1 MNDQAQR
8 DQALDIT
15 QSYIVQAPA
24 GSGKTELLTQ
34 RYLNLLSS
42 CHQPENI
49 LAMTFTNKAVDEMF
63 ERVFSALKS
72 TAKPKPKEAHKQLT
86 HDLALAVMQ
95 RSNELGWDLLQNPK
109 RLKIITI
116 DGLAS
121 LVNARYPLESQF
133 VPRNIMSEQWQRD
146 RAYRHA
152 ARQVLKMIDDA
163 NYTKPISDLLL
174 YLDNHVER
182 FYRLITQMLAKRDQ
196 WLTRLYRDNV
206 LDLSVLNDSMQ
217 RIITQHLEHLEA
229 VAKPYLDENFF
240 VLMQVATRQDFANV
254 KELPGHTIDDLD
266 KWKSIQSLC
275 LNQSGDWRKRL
286 DKNTGYPSELK
297 AQKQALQA
305 VLTQLSEQPLL
316 TQALQQVSI
325 LPEAVLPQEQFD
337 ALETIAQVLKLCV
350 AQLNLYFDQEQA
362 HDFIEVALQADKAL
376 DSRLGVSET
385 ALFLDYKIQHL
396 LIDEFQD
403 TSVSQFN
410 IIEKLLDTW
419 QLGDGKTLFLVGD
432 PMQSIYRFRE
442 SQVGLFLQVKAAGIA
457 HLKPIS
463 LVLSANFRSSKS
475 IVEANNTFFQSIFP
489 EEDEIYQG
497 AISYSSSIAASDATD
512 ENAVVFHPFAY
523 DQYHQEAQRV
533 VELVQTAQQQTPD
546 EEVAILVRSRSHL
559 KIIAQQLSQ
568 SQIAF
573 ESLKIT
579 KLKDHLLTRDL
590 LSLTKALL
598 HLGDKL
604 AWLSV
609 LRSPWCGLVLDDLLT
624 LSEQDHPVIYHQ
636 LIDENIQ
643 QKLTNDG
650 QKRAAY
656 LYSCLYDAIEN
667 QGRFSFVELLTHAID
682 QLGIT
687 KSLSKTDTIIKQ
699 QFLQIIANCEQQ
711 QSLNSETIVSALE
724 DLYAPSESSQVKL
737 MTIHQSKGLE
747 FDTVIIPGL
756 GRGTKSDDSP
766 VIRIKEFSNNLLLLA
781 PIKSAMDLNETSTYA
796 YLKHIDSQQTK
807 FETMRLLYVAM
818 TRAKRNLHLMGAVNQ
833 NNETISGS
841 LLSLLMRF
849 YRHRFEGIDQSEDA
863 NHHIDEPDFR
873 RIAKLKTPH
882 LKDQNAT
889 EMVDYQ
895 QNFDQMFKPLIGT
908 LVHQY
913 LENEHFLPKHSE
925 IKNRLIELGVSPQ
938 SIEEWCDFVVHLLRN
953 AKTDSNFD
961 WLFKSRAS
969 TQVEAEFIIDGK
981 LIIIDRLFV
990 EDDILWVIDFKTAQK
1005 NPGETIEQ
1013 FSQRQRNK
1021 YSQQL
1026 QHYQQCLSTIYT
1038 YKIQCALYCPAE
1050 MVLIPFE

>member
-34 RYLNLLSS
+34 RYLSLLSS
-42 CHQPENI
+42 CHHPENI

-63 ERVFSALKS
+63 ERVFLALKS
-72 TAKPKPKEAHKQLT
+72 TTEPKPTQAHKQRT
-86 HDLALAVMQ
+86 YELASAVMQ
-95 RSNELGWDLLQNPK
+95 RSNELGWELLKNPK

-152 ARQVLKMIDDA
+152 ARQVLEMIDDS
-163 NYTKPISDLLL
+163 NYTKPISALLL

-182 FYRLITQMLAKRDQ
+182 FYRLITQMLGKRDQ

-206 LDLSVLNDSMQ
+206 LDLSVLSDSMQ

-229 VAKPYLDENFF
+229 IAKPYLDDNFF
-240 VLMQVATRQDFANV
+240 KLMSVATRQDFAMV
-254 KELPGHTIDDLD
+254 KGLPGHTLNDFD
-266 KWKSIQSLC
+266 KWQSIQSLC
-275 LNQSGDWRKRL
+275 LNQSGNWRKRL

-297 AQKQALQA
+297 AQKQAMQA

-325 LPEAVLPQEQFD
+325 LPDAVLPQAQFD
-337 ALETIAQVLKLCV
+337 ALDAIAQVLKLCV
-350 AQLNLYFDQEQA
+350 AQLNLYFEQVQA
-362 HDFIEVALQADKAL
+362 HDFIEVALQADKVL

-442 SQVGLFLQVKAAGIA
+442 SQVGLFLQVKEVGIA
-457 HLKPIS
+457 NLKPTS
-463 LVLSANFRSSKS
+463 LVLNANFRSSQS
-475 IVEANNTFFQSIFP
+475 IVEGNNTFFQSIFP
-489 EEDEIYQG
+489 EDDDTHQG
-497 AISYSSSIAASDATD
+497 AISYSPSIAASNAIDEDAI
-512 ENAVVFHPFAY
+512 VFHPFAH
-523 DQYHQEAQRV
+523 DQSYQEAQRV
-533 VELVQTAQQQTPD
+533 TELVQMAQQQNPD
-546 EEVAILVRSRSHL
+546 EEVAILVRSRTHL
-559 KIIAQQLSQ
+559 AFIAQQLQ
-568 SQIAF
+568 QNQIAF

-624 LSEQDHPVIYHQ
+624 LSEQDDQVIYYQ
-636 LIDENIQ
+636 LIDETIQ
-643 QKLTNDG
+643 EKLTHDG
-650 QKRAAY
+650 QKRAAH
-656 LYSCLYDAIEN
+656 LYSCLHDSIEN

-687 KSLSKTDTIIKQ
+687 KSLSKTDAIIKQ

-711 QSLNSETIVSALE
+711 QALNGETILSALE
-724 DLYAPSESSQVKL
+724 DLYAPSESSNIKL

-747 FDTVIIPGL
+747 FDTVILPGL

-766 VIRIKEFSNNLLLLA
+766 MIRIKEFSNNLLLLA
-781 PIKSAMDLNETSTYA
+781 PIKSSMDQTESSTYA
-796 YLKHIDSQQTK
+796 YLKYIDAQQSK

-818 TRAKRNLHLMGAVNQ
+818 TRAKRKLHLMGAVNQ
-833 NNETISGS
+833 NNEVISSS
-841 LLSLLMRF
+841 LLALLMRF
-849 YRHRFEGIDQSEDA
+849 YRHEFEKIDRSEDA
-863 NHHIDEPDFR
+863 THHIDEPDLM
-873 RIAKLKTPH
+873 RISELKTPH
-882 LKDQNAT
+882 LKDQSAT
-889 EMVDYQ
+889 EMIDYQ
-895 QNFDQMFKPLIGT
+895 HNFDQLFKSLIGT

-913 LENEHFLPKHSE
+913 LEHENFSPRRSE
-925 IKNRLIELGVSPQ
+925 VNNRLIELGVSPQ
-938 SIEEWCDFVVHLLRN
+938 SINKWCDFVIRLLHN
-953 AKTDSNFD
+953 ANTDSNFD
-961 WLFKSRAS
+961 WLFKPRAS
-969 TQVEAEFIIDGK
+969 TQVEAEFMVDEK
-981 LIIIDRLFV
+981 LIIIDRLFI
-990 EDDILWVIDFKTAQK
+990 EDDILWVIDFKTAQRK
-1005 NPGETIEQ
+1005 TQETIEQ
-1013 FSQRQRNK
+1013 FSQRQLTK
-1021 YSQQL
+1021 YSHQL
-1026 QHYQQCLSTIYT
+1026 QLYQQCLSAIYT
-1038 YKIQCALYCPAE
+1038 HKIQCALYCPAE
-1050 MVLIPFE
+1050 KLLIPFE